1 MTAVWSPAKEPV
13 EAQAS
18 SGALGPAT
26 GRTVVTKRWA
36 GVTRV
41 SSQPGP
47 SLEVDTAM
55 TGRFAALRVRPAN
68 RKLPRDDTGAVPL
81 KWLL

>member
-1 MTAVWSPAKEPV
+1 M
-13 EAQAS
+13 
-18 SGALGPAT
+18 
-26 GRTVVTKRWA
+26 
-36 GVTRV
+36 